1 MKYLMTE
8 SSKEYQVMMAASVMA
23 IMPVLIVFVIFEK
36 QLVKS
41 ITLTGMKS

>member
-1 MKYLMTE
+1 
-8 SSKEYQVMMAASVMA
+8 MMAASVMA
-23 IMPVLIVFVIFEK
+23 IMPVLILFVLFEK

>member
-1 MKYLMTE
+1 
-8 SSKEYQVMMAASVMA
+8 MMAASVMA